1 MPLRKTQSGWM
12 QGSKHFKT
20 KAAAIAARTAAYA
33 NGYKGENMVTFS
45 IKGNQAVKDIDN
57 GDDTLVELIMD
68 LLHSG
73 IVTHIMHWQTESY
86 AAHQALGE
94 YYSEIPELIDAV
106 VEAYQGKTKVIL
118 RNFPVEME
126 AYEEM
131 TPLAYMEY
139 LSQELMEGRALFGD
153 DSEIQN
159 LVDSIAELIDSTM
172 YKLRRFK

>member
-1 MPLRKTQSGWM
+1 M
-12 QGSKHFKT
+12 
-20 KAAAIAARTAAYA
+20 
-33 NGYKGENMVTFS
+33 NDDE
-45 IKGNQAVKDIDN
+45 
-57 GDDTLVELIMD
+57 GDETLTELVMD

-73 IVTHIMHWQTESY
+73 IITHIMHWQTESY

-94 YYSEIPELIDAV
+94 YYSEIPELVDAV

-118 RNFPVEME
+118 RKFPMEMDD
-126 AYEEM
+126 YESM

-139 LSQELMEGRALFGD
+139 LSQELTEGRALFGE

-159 LVDSIAELIDSTM
+159 LVDAIADLIDSTM